1 MKKQEIN
8 RGKMFAISAQLP
20 EQTKT
25 YTVIPHAKVIELI
38 EGGLQTNNFNI
49 VNSTFDSSHLGD
61 VLVARY
67 YTEDMIDDDMRLSF
81 QFTNSYD
88 KTTRFH
94 MNVCCYIPQSN
105 SVMMFDNYSYS
116 RRHTGNGDKESYDN
130 IMDTIRRSKDS
141 IKQFIELK
149 KCMIDQQLSKEEFGR
164 LLGELV
170 ILRMMNVTQMC
181 SALRNKKKSYFGL
194 DEWNLWEIFNAILE
208 ACNDGSLNHL
218 QERQLALQMF
228 IYSKYC
234 NIEKKTP
241 TEVMNELF

>member
-8 RGKMFAISAQLP
+8 RGKMFAISAPLP

-38 EGGLQTNNFNI
+38 EGGLQVNNFNI

-94 MNVCCYIPQSN
+94 MNVCCYIPQSKA
-105 SVMMFDNYSYS
+105 VMMFDNYSYS

-141 IKQFIELK
+141 IKQFMELK
-149 KCMIDQQLSKEEFGR
+149 KCMIDQQLSKEEFG
-164 LLGELV
+164 
-170 ILRMMNVTQMC
+170 
-181 SALRNKKKSYFGL
+181 KKSYFGL

-208 ACNDGSLNHL
+208 ACNDGQLNHL